1 MRQIVL
7 DTETTGLEPAAGHRV
22 IEIGCVELVNRR
34 PTQNRFHRYINPER
48 EVDRGALEVH
58 GIENDFLATQPKF
71 AEVAREFVEFV
82 KGAELVIHNADFDVE
97 FLNHE
102 LKRLPDM
109 PQEIRDCCG
118 VLDTLALARRLHP
131 GQRNSLDALAKRYNV
146 DNSKREL
153 HGALLDAQI
162 LADIYL
168 AMTGGQV
175 SLSLESEAARAAV
188 AGAVEL
194 SIDRRGLDLV
204 VLAASAEE
212 AARAR
217 GDAGRD
223 GEARPADLARARA
236 RGGRERSAARARRRL
251 DAQPPGVIW
260 LLRAARARTCRI
272 AVSHPERRTT
282 LRSIKDTRIGI
293 IGLGYVGLPLAVEFG
308 KHYPTVG
315 FDIKKDRIAELESG
329 NDSTLETTTE
339 ELRGGEAARVLDGP
353 QGARGVQHVHRH
365 GADAGRQ
372 EQPARADA
380 AQGRERDR
388 RQRAQEGRRRR
399 LRVDGLSGLHGG
411 VLRADPRAAV
421 GAQVQQ
427 GLLLRL

>member
-58 GIENDFLATQPKF
+58 GIENEFLATQPKF
-71 AEVAREFVEFV
+71 AEVAREFIEFV

-102 LKRLPDM
+102 LKRLPDQ
-109 PQEIRDCCG
+109 PKEIRDCCG

-175 SLSLESEAARAAV
+175 SLSLDSEAQRAV
-188 AGAVEL
+188 AVDEL
-194 SIDRRGLDLV
+194 EVVRVDRGGLELV
-204 VLAASAEE
+204 VVHATAEEE
-212 AARAR
+212 AAHLSLLAVMAKR
-217 GDAGRD
+217 GA
-223 GEARPADLARARA
+223 P
-236 RGGRERSAARARRRL
+236 
-251 DAQPPGVIW
+251 IW
-260 LLRAARARTCRI
+260 LELERAEAI
-272 AVSHPERRTT
+272 E
-282 LRSIKDTRIGI
+282 
-293 IGLGYVGLPLAVEFG
+293 
-308 KHYPTVG
+308 TVG
-315 FDIKKDRIAELESG
+315 AEPAV
-329 NDSTLETTTE
+329 
-339 ELRGGEAARVLDGP
+339 AA
-353 QGARGVQHVHRH
+353 
-365 GADAGRQ
+365 
-372 EQPARADA
+372 
-380 AQGRERDR
+380 
-388 RQRAQEGRRRR
+388 
-399 LRVDGLSGLHGG
+399 
-411 VLRADPRAAV
+411 
-421 GAQVQQ
+421 
-427 GLLLRL
+427 